1 MELFD
6 NLAEVGLTTGVLQI
20 IIVAAIAIFLLGM
33 YWRFIVTGI
42 GIVFCVVVFAMPSKS
57 DNKSVEVAA
66 VKSPVINEEP
76 KWEEVKPQPPVVAAK
91 PETKPKTDQQL
102 FMEDCN
108 VYGGLTQSQCAAL
121 WRDRE
126 NNVEPVKWRNQWKNG
141 QMVKVKHGPI

>member
-6 NLAEVGLTTGVLQI
+6 SLASVGLTTGVLQI
-20 IIVAAIAIFLLGM
+20 IIVAAIAIFLVGM

-42 GIVFCVVVFAMPSKS
+42 GIVFCVVVFAMPSKK
-57 DNKSVEVAA
+57 DGQPVEIAKSQTI
-66 VKSPVINEEP
+66 KEEP
-76 KWEEVKPQPPVVAAK
+76 KWEEVKPEPPVVTAK

-102 FMEDCN
+102 FMEDCK

-141 QMVKVKHGPI
+141 QMIKVKHGSI

>member
-20 IIVAAIAIFLLGM
+20 IIVAAIAIFLVGM

-42 GIVFCVVVFAMPSKS
+42 GIVFCVVVFAMPSKN

-66 VKSPVINEEP
+66 VKTPVINEEP

-108 VYGGLTQSQCAAL
+108 VYGGLTITMCGTLA
-121 WRDRE
+121 
-126 NNVEPVKWRNQWKNG
+126 
-141 QMVKVKHGPI
+141 

>member
-6 NLAEVGLTTGVLQI
+6 NLAAVGLTTGVLQI
-20 IIVAAIAIFLLGM
+20 IIVAAIAIFLVGM

-42 GIVFCVVVFAMPSKS
+42 GIVFCVVVFAMPSKNDS
-57 DNKSVEVAA
+57 KSIEVAKA
-66 VKSPVINEEP
+66 PIVNEEP
-76 KWEEVKPQPPVVAAK
+76 KWEEVKPQPPVAEVK
-91 PETKPKTDQQL
+91 PESKPKTDQQL

-126 NNVEPVKWRNQWKNG
+126 NNAEPVKWRKQWRNG
-141 QMVKVKHGPI
+141 QMVKVNHGRI